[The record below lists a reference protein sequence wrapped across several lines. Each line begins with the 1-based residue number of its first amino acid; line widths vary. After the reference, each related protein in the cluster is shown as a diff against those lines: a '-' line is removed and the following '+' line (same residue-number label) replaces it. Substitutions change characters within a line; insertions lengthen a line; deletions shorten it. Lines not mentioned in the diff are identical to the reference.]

1 MHKILLVEDR
11 VERQE
16 IFSKETDFNFDQYS
30 DILDNRTSLDGVEL
44 KQYRTIVCHRSAFGG
59 SNSNVLDYLKE
70 HCKVTQTQLVFFSG
84 GISSTFYSHNNYAF
98 LLLNSKAFYGPNL
111 KLYLDDVK
119 IKQCSNLRL
128 LAYGTNWKINIMLDT
143 LSKVNMFIAQNIDK
157 DRIKAQRLKT
167 YSQLD
172 NLIDVAKIDFPQ
184 SESGG
189 ALFLEDVQK
198 FANRLT
204 ETINHEILMNA

>member
-1 MHKILLVEDR
+1 MHKILLIEDR

-16 IFSKETDFNFDQYS
+16 IFSNESGFSFDQYS
-30 DILDNRTSLDGVEL
+30 DILDNRTALDGVEL
-44 KQYRTIVCHRSAFGG
+44 NHYSTIISHRSAFGE
-59 SNSNVLDYLKE
+59 SNSNVLDNLKD
-70 HCKVTQTQLVFFSG
+70 HCRRTKTQLVFFSG
-84 GISSTFYSHNNYAF
+84 GISSTFYSYNNYEF
-98 LLLNSKAFYGPNL
+98 LLLNSKAFYGSNL

-119 IKQCSNLRL
+119 SCQSSNLRL
-128 LAYGTNWKINIMLDT
+128 MAYGTHWKINLMLDT
-143 LSKVNMFIAQNIDK
+143 LSKVNMFIAQNINK

-167 YSQLD
+167 YSQLE
-172 NLIDVAKIDFPQ
+172 NLIDVVEIDFPQ

-198 FANRLT
+198 FADRLT